1 MALCSEFEEES
12 CVSLA
17 QTIERHV
24 TEAAAARAAGN
35 EDWWKLHEAVMLA
48 LGSAQDVIE
57 EQISARKVNKS
68 VVLLREPVTRSSR
81 RRGRS
86 NLPYINIL
94 KQYVFS
100 FILSLSEL
108 VSFFQPL
115 SAKLDVSNCCRYSF
129 LIFPLKCILICLG
142 QL

>member
-68 VVLLREPVTRSSR
+68 VVLLR
-81 RRGRS
+81 
-86 NLPYINIL
+86 NLL
-94 KQYVFS
+94 
-100 FILSLSEL
+100 L
-108 VSFFQPL
+108 V
-115 SAKLDVSNCCRYSF
+115 V
-129 LIFPLKCILICLG
+129 LG
-142 QL
+142 GEADRISHI